1 LTLPAPE
8 DGSPV
13 LKPVLPIELFKQQ
26 SFFVPVELS
35 LANESLY
42 WIGRENDAVLYRA
55 LNLDGKEIQVSVFSL
70 ISEDE
75 KIIFRAF
82 QDWYAGALR
91 QVSAVVRG
99 YYTFEVL
106 QFFVGDAPRSWAE
119 FSDLLIRHA
128 SKQAVLEQRLIQ
140 FGSLWGVLER
150 HTEADFGRVESKLK
164 TDFFKPQPE
173 SFARKLNKLLAKQK
187 IDEARLVLF
196 KDESAH
202 SFLRN
207 QEWLELFLK
216 TIRQRECDES
226 DKAAFL
232 WHPRSRVCLRI

>member
-1 LTLPAPE
+1 MILPAPE
-8 DGSPV
+8 DSEPV

-26 SFFVPVELS
+26 CFFVPAELA
-35 LANESLY
+35 LASESLC
-42 WIGRENDAVLYRA
+42 WVGRENDAVVYRA
-55 LNLDGKEIQVSVFSL
+55 LNSDGKEIQVSVFSL

-91 QVSAVVRG
+91 QVSAVARG

-128 SKQAVLEQRLIQ
+128 SKQAVSERRLIQ

-173 SFARKLNKLLAKQK
+173 SFARKLNKILAKQK
-187 IDEARLVLF
+187 IAEAGLVLF

-216 TIRQRECDES
+216 TIRQSKRHES
-226 DKAAFL
+226 DKATFL
-232 WHPRSRVCLRI
+232 WHPGSKACLRI

>member
-1 LTLPAPE
+1 MILPAPE
-8 DGSPV
+8 DSAPV
-13 LKPVLPIELFKQQ
+13 LKPVPPLELFKQQ
-26 SFFVPVELS
+26 AFFMPPELS
-35 LANESLY
+35 LVGESLY
-42 WIGRENDAVLYRA
+42 WIGRENDAVVYRA
-55 LNLDGKEIQVSVFSL
+55 LTSEGQETRVSVFSL

-106 QFFVGDAPRSWAE
+106 QFFVGDAPRNWAE

-128 SKQAVLEQRLIQ
+128 SKQLVSERRLIQ

-150 HTEADFGRVESKLK
+150 HTEADFGRVESKLR

-173 SFARKLNKLLAKQK
+173 SFARKLSK
-187 IDEARLVLF
+187 ILTKRKITGAGFVIF

-202 SFLRN
+202 SLLRSS
-207 QEWLELFLK
+207 EWFELFLK
-216 TIRQRECDES
+216 AIRQSGHERNE
-226 DKAAFL
+226 AAFL
-232 WHPRSRVCLRI
+232 WHPSSKACLRI